1 MASLS
6 LLHSKLV
13 FKSIAWRLKEMLT
26 SQHNLISRNC
36 PLELLQLNSNVE
48 QRLRNQLLILPSV
61 QLNDVIRRLQIRL
74 PQTIYRKSDKVSM
87 INESLLDSLSDLKG
101 ISGVEL
107 QKDQSRRI
115 LVSVDLGLQNLS
127 YSLCSFTPRDVCIS
141 FHDTCLKSNKEL
153 VQMPRNWLHVYA
165 QQTRKL
171 ASNMKEATLQL
182 QQSQSLDTHYIIEQ
196 QLMTYNVPCM
206 ILESQLHALL
216 YPYAFSV
223 SAKNVSEF
231 MQLNPRP
238 VKVNDD
244 DEDKVDMQSVT
255 IKKQSSSAKQTNKKK
270 MAIGIVDHL
279 VTNSDEI
286 IRFDRNFLDAWN
298 GASKKDDISDSVL
311 NALYYIYIRKE
322 RLSYALN
329 ELTVQ

>member
-1 MASLS
+1 
-6 LLHSKLV
+6 
-13 FKSIAWRLKEMLT
+13 
-26 SQHNLISRNC
+26 
-36 PLELLQLNSNVE
+36 
-48 QRLRNQLLILPSV
+48 
-61 QLNDVIRRLQIRL
+61 
-74 PQTIYRKSDKVSM
+74 M
-87 INESLLDSLSDLKG
+87 ITESLMDSLSDLKG
-101 ISGVEL
+101 ISGVES
-107 QKDQSRRI
+107 QKSQSRRV

-127 YSLCSFTPRDVCIS
+127 YSVCSFTPRDVGVS
-141 FHDTCLKSNKEL
+141 FHDTCLQSNKEL

-171 ASNMKEATLQL
+171 ASNLKAAALQL
-182 QQSQSLDTHYIIEQ
+182 QLPRSLDTHYIIEQ

-231 MQLNPRP
+231 MQLNPKP

-244 DEDKVDMQSVT
+244 DDKVDMQQVT

-270 MAIGIVDHL
+270 MAIGIVGHL

-286 IRFDRNFLDAWN
+286 IKFDRSFLDAWN
-298 GASKKDDISDSVL
+298 GARKKDDISDSVL

-329 ELTVQ
+329 ELKVQ